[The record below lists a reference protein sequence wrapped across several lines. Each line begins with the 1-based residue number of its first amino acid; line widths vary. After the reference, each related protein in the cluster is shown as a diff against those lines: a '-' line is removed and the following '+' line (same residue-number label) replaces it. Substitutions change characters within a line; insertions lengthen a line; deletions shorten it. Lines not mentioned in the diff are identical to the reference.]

1 MIAFQASHLTVSPG
15 AVTVQCGCVKYHF
28 LPQKGTA
35 YLTKQQAQEIQKN
48 TSASAT
54 NNLYSNLSNK
64 NYPKWDVYVQILEER
79 NLDTFPFHPL
89 DTTKIW
95 DEKVLPLQKIGTLTL
110 NEIPDNFFE
119 YSEQVA
125 FDPGSFVA
133 GIEASESKLLQG
145 LMFAYPDAN
154 RYRLGINYPFLKV
167 NRPLDGIHNYQ
178 QDGQM
183 DIRNQKGEINFF
195 PNQESNSLKENT
207 SNQYSEGKYFIKGV
221 VISRFKNEYNDN
233 FEQAGDLY
241 RSYSEQEKTTLIDNL
256 VNALQGVSRP
266 VLEQEIYYFYKA
278 DPDYGKR
285 VADRFNLNLKNIVLK
300 YDQSL

>member
-1 MIAFQASHLTVSPG
+1 M
-15 AVTVQCGCVKYHF
+15 
-28 LPQKGTA
+28 
-35 YLTKQQAQEIQKN
+35 
-48 TSASAT
+48 
-54 NNLYSNLSNK
+54 
-64 NYPKWDVYVQILEER
+64 QILEEK

-178 QDGQM
+178 QNGQM

-207 SNQYSEGKYFIKGV
+207 SNQYSEAKYFIKGV

-278 DPDYGKR
+278 DPDYRKR